1 MRRENRMAVIVNDDG
16 GTGARSSLV
25 LDADHIVRTV
35 ARLRDRIGARFPE
48 RGLVRLVGDLHD
60 VASTTAARVA
70 TIEQPHTTLRVAS
83 GILIAAILTLVITVF
98 ATSSFPR
105 GSSDAIDLIQTLD
118 SALNDIVLI
127 GAAIFFLVTVEGRI
141 KRRRAL
147 RYIRELR
154 ALAHIVDMHQVTKD
168 PERLGRDDDDETERD
183 APPMTAV
190 EMARYL
196 DYCSEM
202 LSIIGKVA
210 ALYIQGFDDPVVLS
224 AVDEV
229 ESLTTGLSGK
239 IWQKIM
245 ILERTL

>member
-1 MRRENRMAVIVNDDG
+1 MAVTTKDVRG
-16 GTGARSSLV
+16 VTSRSSLA
-25 LDADHIVRTV
+25 LDADHIVHTV
-35 ARLRDRIGARFPE
+35 ARLRERIAARFPE
-48 RGLVRLVGDLHD
+48 RGLLRLVDDLHD
-60 VASTTAARVA
+60 VTSATASRVA
-70 TIEQPHTTLRVAS
+70 SIEQPNTALRIAS
-83 GILIAAILTLVITVF
+83 GILIAAILTLVIAVF

-118 SALNDIVLI
+118 SALNDVVLI
-127 GAAIFFLVTVEGRI
+127 GAAIFFLVTVEGRM

-147 RYIRELR
+147 RFIRELR

-168 PERLGRDDDDETERD
+168 PERLGRDDDDDAEGD
-183 APPMTAV
+183 APALTAV
-190 EMARYL
+190 EMGRYL

-202 LSIIGKVA
+202 LSLIGKVA

-245 ILERTL
+245 IVERTL

>member
-1 MRRENRMAVIVNDDG
+1 MVVTATD
-16 GTGARSSLV
+16 ARGDAIRNNLV

-35 ARLRDRIGARFPE
+35 ARLRDRIGERFPE
-48 RGLVRLVGDLHD
+48 RGLVRLVDDLHD
-60 VASTTAARVA
+60 VASATASRVA
-70 TIEQPHTTLRVAS
+70 TIEQPNTPLRIVS
-83 GILIAAILTLVITVF
+83 GILIAGILTLVITVF
-98 ATSSFPR
+98 ATSSLPR
-105 GSSDAIDLIQTLD
+105 GSADAIDLIQTLD
-118 SALNDIVLI
+118 SALNDVVLI
-127 GAAIFFLVTVEGRI
+127 GAAIFFLGTIEGRM

-147 RYIRELR
+147 RFIRELR

-168 PERLGRDDDDETERD
+168 PERLGRDDNDEESGT
-183 APPMTAV
+183 PMTAIA
-190 EMARYL
+190 MGRYL

-202 LSIIGKVA
+202 LSLIGKVA